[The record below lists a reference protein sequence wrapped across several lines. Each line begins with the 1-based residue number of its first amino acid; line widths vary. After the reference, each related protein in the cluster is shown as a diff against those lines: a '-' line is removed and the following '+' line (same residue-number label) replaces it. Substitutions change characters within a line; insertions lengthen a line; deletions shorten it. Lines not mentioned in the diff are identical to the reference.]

1 MILVTGATGFIGG
14 TLIRVLTN
22 RAVPLRALLQPTKRS
37 PTLPKRVPIEV
48 AVASLTDERGLR
60 AALKGIDTVIHL
72 ASAEKMGLHTN
83 FEQDDVEGTD
93 ILLKAARDAKVSRFL
108 FLSHVGAEKSSA
120 FAYLRAKAV
129 IEEQIL
135 SSAIDFTILRTSI
148 VFGPYDNFTEY
159 FRYKLRTNPFFLIM
173 PGDGKAFLQP
183 MWIDDLLACLQIC
196 LRDESYI
203 NKTITI
209 GGGEFI
215 PVKAI
220 LRAIMQRTKRR
231 RILLPLAQSY
241 LRTVLIWLGESR
253 KGLLPSS
260 FWLDYCSADRTCALD
275 TLPRHFGI
283 LPVRFKDNLDYL

>member
-1 MILVTGATGFIGG
+1 MQVVCQSPIFICYNLRHDSCYRGNWFYWWNSDQGSYQSRCASPG
-14 TLIRVLTN
+14 TF
-22 RAVPLRALLQPTKRS
+22 
-37 PTLPKRVPIEV
+37 
-48 AVASLTDERGLR
+48 
-60 AALKGIDTVIHL
+60 AAHQTIP
-72 ASAEKMGLHTN
+72 
-83 FEQDDVEGTD
+83 
-93 ILLKAARDAKVSRFL
+93 
-108 FLSHVGAEKSSA
+108 

-220 LRAIMQRTKRR
+220 LRAIMQHTKRR
-231 RILLPLAQSY
+231 CILLPLDQSY
-241 LRTVLIWLGESR
+241 LRTLLIWLGESR